1 VTTPQPPEGD
11 GLAAALMQL
20 AELSRL
26 IGQVD
31 GREADHF
38 VTIRAR
44 LREMGA
50 QLATITEV
58 AEVVAVVSQ
67 TVAGIEDR
75 VEALEDPGPEGK
87 GYVPIPAPRWF
98 ELQGDDRAEAI
109 TRLRSWVET
118 VFRPGMG
125 KPGGQLPAC
134 WAEHEFCLYQMD
146 VLSELYS
153 VLWLQPRRSASML
166 SGQADWL
173 TRLLPAIADL
183 MAREAAGCEHSL
195 AASRAA
201 R

>member
-1 VTTPQPPEGD
+1 MTTPQPPAGG
-11 GLAAALMQL
+11 GLAGALMQL

-67 TVAGIEDR
+67 TVAGIEGR
-75 VEALEDPGPEGK
+75 IEALEDPGPQGK

-98 ELQGDDRAEAI
+98 ELQGEDRAEAI
-109 TRLRSWVET
+109 ARLQSWVDT

-125 KPGGQLPAC
+125 KPASQLPPC
-134 WAEHEFCLYQMD
+134 WAQHEFCLYQMD

-153 VLWLQPRRSASML
+153 ALWLQPRRSASLL

-183 MAREAAGCEHSL
+183 MARETTGCEHSL
-195 AASRAA
+195 AAMRAA